1 MPVVTGTSWRKTY
14 SSPNNLCLEVHDSE
28 GPLLIAT
35 TNIAGY
41 HCDSGNVLIKN
52 WSENQG
58 VYEALL
64 AAGVIG
70 PVIRKVPNWL
80 CRSLRVQVFVGLTW
94 LSDILLSATWLT
106 QKNSI
111 WSQFQ
116 TKSLSVQLPSN
127 KGKSNGIHRNDSS
140 VQRLFM
146 DKFSI
151 TAASCAT

>member
-1 MPVVTGTSWRKTY
+1 MKRFPFKTMYGDARGYGYIVEKTY

-70 PVIRKVPNWL
+70 PVIRKV
-80 CRSLRVQVFVGLTW
+80 STGFVEAYECKYLWG
-94 LSDILLSATWLT
+94 
-106 QKNSI
+106 
-111 WSQFQ
+111 
-116 TKSLSVQLPSN
+116 
-127 KGKSNGIHRNDSS
+127 
-140 VQRLFM
+140 
-146 DKFSI
+146 
-151 TAASCAT
+151 